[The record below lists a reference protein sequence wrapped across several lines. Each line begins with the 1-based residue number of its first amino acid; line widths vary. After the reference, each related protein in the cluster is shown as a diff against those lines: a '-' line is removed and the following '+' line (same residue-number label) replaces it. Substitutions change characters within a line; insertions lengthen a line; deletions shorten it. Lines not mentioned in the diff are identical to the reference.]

1 MNTSINIMRRF
12 FFGRGGRGVQNPLPQ
27 LISTYQIVKIK
38 PQTTQNYPIETSFQ
52 KHFLD
57 YENNTDFP

>member
-12 FFGRGGRGVQNPLPQ
+12 FFGWGEGGPEPPPSVIFN
-27 LISTYQIVKIK
+27 YQIVKIK

-52 KHFLD
+52 KTFSRLSK
-57 YENNTDFP
+57 